1 MSTSIDSS
9 RSEVLHNV
17 EGHQFHL
24 SQNRPKMDIN
34 FLVVV
39 NIYSMLEIFYMYLF
53 YFSPKFSVHLQVLNW

>member
-24 SQNRPKMDIN
+24 SQNRPKMDI
-34 FLVVV
+34 LVVL

-53 YFSPKFSVHLQVLNW
+53 YFSLKLAVHLQVLNW